1 MNEKG
6 PRYVCHECIGDS
18 TLAKQVEQEPQL
30 AECSYCH
37 RLMAAL
43 ALEELSDRI
52 GQVMEELFEPIAPPS
67 RRSEDASGLEESAY
81 EPWWEDMEDTEAVI
95 EKIADIDPR
104 IAVDVREYL
113 FDKYQSLG
121 DIEEEE
127 CRNPYSTETWH
138 IEKEPGSSGLR
149 VAWRDFRAEIHS
161 RARFF
166 GPATGAKLEEIFAN
180 LTSLKTVWG
189 APVIR
194 EITPGNKDS
203 SFWRGRAVYSSDE
216 LKKVLESPLQEMGP
230 PPSDKAKA
238 GRMNSEGIPVF
249 YGALE
254 EETCLSEIRAPVGS
268 FVVLV
273 KFDLLHPIRVL
284 DLGALSIAY
293 SELSYFDDNYGDERS
308 RERFLRELVAELGRP
323 IMPHE
328 ESREYLASQVVA
340 DYLAN
345 RIEGGLEGM
354 FFSSSQ
360 TAGAGHNVVLFNHA
374 SGVEDISQTAVGL
387 RVTVPRPATIPPPG
401 VEPAKDFTF
410 QTDPSEPEEESEQR
424 PEDNAPDDATE
435 EGDNRKATLGLDP
448 ASLKVLRISGVNYKH
463 ETCPVN
469 RSYFVNIASAVNFS
483 FTTSRAK
490 ATVLNTE

>member
-1 MNEKG
+1 MNARE
-6 PRYVCHECIGDS
+6 PRYVCHKCIGDT
-18 TLAKQVEQEPQL
+18 TLAKQVEEESRL

-67 RRSEDASGLEESAY
+67 RRPEDASGPEESAS

-95 EKIADIDPR
+95 ERIADIDPP
-104 IAVDVREYL
+104 IAIDIRGYL

-121 DIEEEE
+121 DMEEEE
-127 CRNPYSTETWH
+127 HRNPYSAETWH
-138 IEKEPGSSGLR
+138 IEKEPESSGLR
-149 VAWRDFRAEIHS
+149 IAWRDFRGEIHS

-166 GPATGAKLEEIFAN
+166 GPPTGANLEEIFAN
-180 LTSLKTVWG
+180 LTSLKTLWG

-194 EITPGNKDS
+194 EINPGNKDS
-203 SFWRGRAVYSSDE
+203 SFWRGRAVYSLDE
-216 LKKVLESPLQEMGP
+216 LKRVLESPIQEMGP

-273 KFDLLHPIRVL
+273 EFDLLRPIRIL
-284 DLGALSIAY
+284 DLGAMSIAY

-308 RERFLRELVAELGRP
+308 RERFLRELVEELGRP

-345 RIEGGLEGM
+345 RFEGGLEGM

-374 SGVEDISQTAVGL
+374 GGVEDISQTAIGL

-401 VEPAKDFTF
+401 AEPANDFTV
-410 QTDPSEPEEESEQR
+410 QTDPSEPEEVSEQR
-424 PEDNAPDDATE
+424 PEDNATGAATQK
-435 EGDNRKATLGLDP
+435 GDNRRATLGLNP
-448 ASLKVLRISGVNYKH
+448 ANLKVLRISGVNYKH
-463 ETCPVN
+463 ETYPVN

-490 ATVLNTE
+490 ATVRNPN